1 MPLDSVRKIKECARR
16 LYVSHKGAFMEL
28 LLDIEPGVS
37 VLEYYGEGKWTK
49 DLNALSVLKHQRRD
63 GR

>member
-1 MPLDSVRKIKECARR
+1 MAGSHAAGQRAEDQGARRR

-37 VLEYYGEGKWTK
+37 VLEYY
-49 DLNALSVLKHQRRD
+49 R
-63 GR
+63 